1 MLDYIPFGDLQ
12 FNLWQKNLM
21 NIIREKLVQWEIS
34 SDKLSKLE
42 TNESIWNIAFS
53 KASNKQNRTAADVQ
67 AKKDA
72 RDEHE
77 TAIRGFVKEH
87 LANNSK
93 VTDSDRTRMGL
104 TVKSGTRTPT
114 PAPDTC
120 PVGTVDFS
128 VRLQHTINFNDES
141 TPRSKAKPAGVH
153 GCEIWVK
160 VGGEAPKDASE
171 LTYLCTKTAT
181 PYVANYEGKI
191 AGTIV
196 HYWLR
201 WVNTRGEQGP
211 WSSTISCMI
220 VG

>member
-1 MLDYIPFGDLQ
+1 MSDYIPFSDPEYD
-12 FNLWQKNLM
+12 LWQKNLM
-21 NIIREKLVQWEIS
+21 DIIREKLAEWGIS
-34 SDKLSKLE
+34 SDKLTGLE
-42 TNESIWNIAFS
+42 TKESIWNSAFS

-72 RDEHE
+72 RDDYE
-77 TAIRGFVKEH
+77 TAIRGFVTEN
-87 LANNSK
+87 LAYNSK

-141 TPRSKAKPAGVH
+141 TPRSKAKPTGVH

-171 LTYLCTKTAT
+171 LTYLATDTAT
-181 PYVANYEGKI
+181 PYIAKYEGKL
-191 AGTIV
+191 AGTTV

-211 WSSTISCMI
+211 WSATISGMI

>member
-1 MLDYIPFGDLQ
+1 MSDYIPFGDLQ

-34 SDKLSKLE
+34 SDKLSELE
-42 TNESIWNIAFS
+42 TKESIWNIAFS

-72 RDEHE
+72 RDDHE

-104 TVKSGTRTPT
+104 TVKSGTRTLT
-114 PAPDTC
+114 PVPDTY

-191 AGTIV
+191 AGTTV

-211 WSSTISCMI
+211 WSATISGMI